1 MFVCNPPLYQ
11 ATQLF
16 RLLGREQYMLLCLL
30 GAQSKYACNPP
41 LYQAIQFRLMG
52 REQYMLPCLLGD

>member
-11 ATQLF
+11 AIQLF

-30 GAQSKYACNPP
+30 GDQSKYVRMQSTA
-41 LYQAIQFRLMG
+41 
-52 REQYMLPCLLGD
+52 LPSYTVVSLIGA